1 MIDYHIHTT
10 LSDGIDTH
18 EDCLRMAAQYNMNE
32 IGFSDHICLDFP
44 NWSVS
49 SGDFVFMKDKIQ
61 KLKNIKELPFKIRF
75 GIEMDYL
82 PGREEEIK
90 LIIDNLKVDY
100 VIGSVHFIKGWNFDT
115 EPSNY
120 DDKNIDLLYTD
131 YFKLLQ
137 QSTLSGLFDIIGH
150 ADVIKKFAYYP
161 SFKLT
166 NLYKQAAKAFKK
178 ADVTIELNTS
188 GLAKP
193 CNEFYPSEEFL
204 KICKKE
210 KVPVT
215 LGSDAH
221 QAVDIAR
228 NFNKAK
234 ALLKTIGYKQI
245 AVFENRKRSFIAI

>member
-10 LSDGIDTH
+10 LSDGLDTH
-18 EDCLRMAAQYNMNE
+18 EDCLRMAAHYNMNE
-32 IGFSDHICLDFP
+32 IGFSDHICLNYP
-44 NWSVS
+44 NWSVRPD
-49 SGDFVFMKDKIQ
+49 DFLFMKTKIQ
-61 KLKNIKELPFKIRF
+61 QLKNIKELPFKVRF

-90 LIIDNLKVDY
+90 LIIDSLGVDY
-100 VIGSVHFIKGWNFDT
+100 VIGSVHFVNGWNFDT
-115 EPSNY
+115 DPSNY

-137 QSTLSGLFDIIGH
+137 QSALSGLFDIIGH

-166 NLYKQAAKAFKK
+166 KLYRSTVKAFKK
-178 ADVTIELNTS
+178 ADVVIELNTS
-188 GLAKP
+188 GLDKP

-204 KICKKE
+204 KICRKE
-210 KVPVT
+210 KIPVT

-221 QAVDIAR
+221 QAIDIAR
-228 NFNKAK
+228 NFNKAI

-245 AVFENRKRSFIAI
+245 AIFENRKRSFISI